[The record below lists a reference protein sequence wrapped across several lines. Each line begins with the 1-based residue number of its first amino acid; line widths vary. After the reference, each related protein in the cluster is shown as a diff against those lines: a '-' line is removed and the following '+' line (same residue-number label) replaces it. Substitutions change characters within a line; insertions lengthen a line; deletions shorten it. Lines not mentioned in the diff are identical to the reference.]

1 MDNKVQEEKV
11 GDNKKSSERINVC
24 SINICGL
31 SERSRFMLDKYV
43 DDNQIDVVCVQ
54 ETGTSDPVKHK
65 LCNMKVS
72 LDTNNAA
79 NKGCAVFTRSGIFTT
94 PLPEISKTSDQID
107 SVWLLIVRNN
117 KRYIIGTVYM
127 KLGYQKGI
135 KELNCML
142 SKAKAC
148 AQKYHAM
155 GPLLIGD
162 LNARH
167 ENWGDTM
174 SNQYGKILLDELDPL
189 EFSVLSPSQPTFLA
203 QNGSSVIDLGIVS
216 NNLVGK
222 ITLPTTDSLVNL
234 YSGAPLRGHVPVLL
248 SIYTGRKSQQ
258 KTVVE
263 VKLNLDSIDWTQW
276 SEEVDDEVLQKCL
289 LTNPEVNLVDLNQK
303 FETILLDVSERLAE
317 KKRSTKHSKP
327 YWSQR
332 LTPLSLKLKDAR
344 KRYQERN
351 TDRNLK
357 AYKDARESFDTA
369 REEDCKAFI
378 LRKTS
383 NLNAAQASEF
393 WKEFNKVFN
402 NKSDNCVEPLL
413 QDDELVTDNEKIEEI
428 LFETFFEGLHLK
440 KAEPSFDRV
449 FFDEVNSLYDRI
461 KADGFK
467 ESKEKDDDNTSQER
481 SAKDRLNED
490 ISLFEV
496 EDVLKT
502 SSASGKSFDN
512 KGIHPTMLKNL
523 GPSATSCLQLIF
535 NRCFK
540 EGNWLWNEALVIF
553 LKKDGKMT
561 YNTPGVYRPISIS
574 SYIGKLLESILALRL
589 DRFLF
594 STGHTDPSQE
604 GFVKK
609 RNTVRYLNRLHLS
622 IKGDIDKKLTVLCLF
637 LDMEKAFD
645 SVWKKGLIAK
655 LHKYGVSGQ
664 YLRIIDDFL
673 TNRLVNLNF
682 NGFVGLLR
690 KCLEYG
696 LPQGSAL
703 SPILFRFFLI
713 DMLADVIDCAMTE
726 AFKFADDGTVKATGR
741 TTAECVTLMNN
752 VCKNLH
758 AWSCKWRM
766 VINCNPNKTEVMCFN
781 TAEGDKSLIPPQ
793 FNIGDQVI
801 KIVEETKVLGL
812 TLDSKLNF
820 VAHSN
825 SVYKSL
831 CHRWVTICQ
840 LTNRNWGLNQAVLV
854 RLAQTLFLSKM
865 CYAGIVWLRGNQT
878 VKIEK
883 LWYKM
888 LKTATGAV
896 FNISCTRAEVILGI
910 PPLRIVNKVNT
921 IKHYLKM
928 NIFKQK
934 DDMLKGVISKNLLLG
949 RDANVTLRSEMRDV
963 YLFLEWKVKQGS
975 TIYSPG
981 DTSIIVSKDF
991 AAFENLSTKICSYS
1005 KGEMTSFTEYQ
1016 WQRSLDNIC
1025 QMNGEPCAPSV
1036 SCKRLKIPPNTERH
1050 VEVKLMSLF
1059 YPNNLMNRFVN
1070 KKFPSLAPSPLC
1082 ICQKDTETPFHI
1094 IFECELVQ
1102 ENIREDLYSK
1112 VDVNLVQCRSEDGC
1126 EVLVSLSRDEKFV
1139 SGCLEI
1145 IQSGVHK
1152 LRKEII
1158 LPASKKAQAEADLKN
1173 ASQVLP
1179 SVNPALGS

>member
-1 MDNKVQEEKV
+1 ME
-11 GDNKKSSERINVC
+11 
-24 SINICGL
+24 
-31 SERSRFMLDKYV
+31 
-43 DDNQIDVVCVQ
+43 
-54 ETGTSDPVKHK
+54 
-65 LCNMKVS
+65 
-72 LDTNNAA
+72 
-79 NKGCAVFTRSGIFTT
+79 
-94 PLPEISKTSDQID
+94 
-107 SVWLLIVRNN
+107 
-117 KRYIIGTVYM
+117 
-127 KLGYQKGI
+127 LGYQKGI

-142 SKAKAC
+142 SKAKVC

-155 GPLLIGD
+155 GPLLIGG

-167 ENWGDTM
+167 ENLGDTM

-317 KKRSTKHSKP
+317 KKRSTKYSKP

-393 WKEFNKVFN
+393 WKEFN

-413 QDDELVTDNEKIEEI
+413 QDDELVTDNEKIEEM

-461 KADGFK
+461 KPDGFK

-561 YNTPGVYRPISIS
+561 YNTPGVYTLQANLNIVI
-574 SYIGKLLESILALRL
+574 YWQAIGEYSGS
-589 DRFLF
+589 
-594 STGHTDPSQE
+594 STG
-604 GFVKK
+604 
-609 RNTVRYLNRLHLS
+609 
-622 IKGDIDKKLTVLCLF
+622 
-637 LDMEKAFD
+637 
-645 SVWKKGLIAK
+645 
-655 LHKYGVSGQ
+655 
-664 YLRIIDDFL
+664 
-673 TNRLVNLNF
+673 
-682 NGFVGLLR
+682 
-690 KCLEYG
+690 
-696 LPQGSAL
+696 
-703 SPILFRFFLI
+703 
-713 DMLADVIDCAMTE
+713 
-726 AFKFADDGTVKATGR
+726 
-741 TTAECVTLMNN
+741 
-752 VCKNLH
+752 
-758 AWSCKWRM
+758 
-766 VINCNPNKTEVMCFN
+766 
-781 TAEGDKSLIPPQ
+781 
-793 FNIGDQVI
+793 
-801 KIVEETKVLGL
+801 
-812 TLDSKLNF
+812 
-820 VAHSN
+820 
-825 SVYKSL
+825 
-831 CHRWVTICQ
+831 
-840 LTNRNWGLNQAVLV
+840 
-854 RLAQTLFLSKM
+854 
-865 CYAGIVWLRGNQT
+865 
-878 VKIEK
+878 
-883 LWYKM
+883 
-888 LKTATGAV
+888 
-896 FNISCTRAEVILGI
+896 
-910 PPLRIVNKVNT
+910 
-921 IKHYLKM
+921 
-928 NIFKQK
+928 
-934 DDMLKGVISKNLLLG
+934 
-949 RDANVTLRSEMRDV
+949 
-963 YLFLEWKVKQGS
+963 
-975 TIYSPG
+975 
-981 DTSIIVSKDF
+981 
-991 AAFENLSTKICSYS
+991 
-1005 KGEMTSFTEYQ
+1005 
-1016 WQRSLDNIC
+1016 
-1025 QMNGEPCAPSV
+1025 
-1036 SCKRLKIPPNTERH
+1036 
-1050 VEVKLMSLF
+1050 
-1059 YPNNLMNRFVN
+1059 
-1070 KKFPSLAPSPLC
+1070 
-1082 ICQKDTETPFHI
+1082 
-1094 IFECELVQ
+1094 
-1102 ENIREDLYSK
+1102 
-1112 VDVNLVQCRSEDGC
+1112 
-1126 EVLVSLSRDEKFV
+1126 
-1139 SGCLEI
+1139 
-1145 IQSGVHK
+1145 
-1152 LRKEII
+1152 
-1158 LPASKKAQAEADLKN
+1158 
-1173 ASQVLP
+1173 
-1179 SVNPALGS
+1179 

>member
-1 MDNKVQEEKV
+1 
-11 GDNKKSSERINVC
+11 
-24 SINICGL
+24 
-31 SERSRFMLDKYV
+31 
-43 DDNQIDVVCVQ
+43 
-54 ETGTSDPVKHK
+54 
-65 LCNMKVS
+65 MKVS
-72 LDTNNAA
+72 LDTNKAA
-79 NKGCAVFTRSGIFTT
+79 NKGCALFTRTGIFTT
-94 PLPEISKTSDQID
+94 PLPEISQTSDQID

-127 KLGYQKGI
+127 KLGYQKGTRD
-135 KELNCML
+135 LNCML

-148 AQKYHAM
+148 AQKYHAL

-167 ENWGDTM
+167 ENWGDTT
-174 SNQYGKILLDELDPL
+174 SNQYGISLIDELDPL
-189 EFSVLSPSQPTFLA
+189 EFSVVSPSQPTFLA

-222 ITLPTTDSLVNL
+222 VTLPTTDNLVNL

-248 SIYTGRKSQQ
+248 SIDTGRKLQQ

-276 SEEVDDEVLQKCL
+276 SEEVDDEVLRRGL
-289 LTNPEVNLVDLNQK
+289 LSNPEINLVDLNQQ
-303 FETILLDVSERLAE
+303 FEAVLLDVSERLAE
-317 KKRSTKHSKP
+317 KKRSTKHSRP
-327 YWSQR
+327 YWTDR

-344 KRYQERN
+344 LHYQERN

-357 AYKDARESFDTA
+357 AYKDAREIFDTA

-383 NLNAAQASEF
+383 NINAAQATEF
-393 WKEFNKVFN
+393 WKEFNKVFKN
-402 NKSDNCVEPLL
+402 QSDNCVEPLL
-413 QDDELVTDNEKIEEI
+413 QDDQLVTDNEKIEEL

-461 KADGFK
+461 KTDGFK
-467 ESKEKDDDNTSQER
+467 ESDETCDTNTREENT
-481 SAKDRLNED
+481 AKDRLNED

-496 EDVLKT
+496 QEVLKT

-523 GPSATSCLQLIF
+523 GPSATNCLQQIF

-540 EGNWLWNEALVIF
+540 EGNWLWNEAMVIF
-553 LKKDGKMT
+553 LKKDGKMA

-574 SYIGKLLESILALRL
+574 SYIGKLLENILALRL
-589 DRFLF
+589 DSFLF

-655 LHKYGVSGQ
+655 LHKYGVSGN

-726 AFKFADDGTVKATGR
+726 AYKFADDGTVKATGR
-741 TTAECVTLMNN
+741 TTAECVALMNN

-781 TAEGDKSLIPPQ
+781 TAEGDRSLIPPQ
-793 FNIGDQVI
+793 FYIGEQVI

-812 TLDSKLNF
+812 TLDSKLSF

-840 LTNRNWGLNQAVLV
+840 LTNRNWGLSQAVLV

-910 PPLRIVNKVNT
+910 PPLRTVNKVNT

-934 DDMLKGVISKNLLLG
+934 DDMLKGFITKNLLLG
-949 RDANVTLRSEMRDV
+949 RDANVTLRSEMKDV
-963 YLFLEWKVKQGS
+963 YLFLEWKVKQS
-975 TIYSPG
+975 TIIYSQG

-991 AAFENLSTKICSYS
+991 AAFENLSTKICCYS
-1005 KGEMTSFTEYQ
+1005 KGEMISFTEYL
-1016 WQRSLDNIC
+1016 WQRSLDNIS
-1025 QMNGEPCAPSV
+1025 QMNGEPCAPTV
-1036 SCKRLKIPPNTERH
+1036 SCKRLKIPSNTERH
-1050 VEVKLMSLF
+1050 IEVKLMSLF
-1059 YPNNLMNRFVN
+1059 YPNNLMNNFVN
-1070 KKFPSLAPSPLC
+1070 KKFPSLAPSPMC
-1082 ICQKDTETPFHI
+1082 ICQKERETPFHI

-1102 ENIREDLYSK
+1102 ENLRQELYSK

-1126 EVLVSLSRDEKFV
+1126 DVLVSLSRDEKFV
-1139 SGCLEI
+1139 SGCVEI

-1152 LRKEII
+1152 LRKDII
-1158 LPASKKAQAEADLKN
+1158 LPASKKALAVAEAHRLK
-1173 ASQVLP
+1173 ASQTMP
-1179 SVNPALGS
+1179 SVTNPASGS